1 MTIECTYCIENVST
15 VRALLDHLVR
25 LYGLPSLHIIL
36 IFDWFNWIIRIQMN
50 KIIFS
55 GTLGDLDAVLQEFGS
70 PQVLDRKL
78 NLTFAHLDSGIDP
91 IQVMQ
96 EDHMPIIT
104 YGQVDFEEL
113 EAFCFQLSYGI
124 GYLLPSLC

>member
-1 MTIECTYCIENVST
+1 MAIERTYCVENVT
-15 VRALLDHLVR
+15 AVRALLVHLVR

-36 IFDWFNWIIRIQMN
+36 IFDWSNWIVRIQMN
-50 KIIFS
+50 KISFS

-91 IQVMQ
+91 IQVMR
-96 EDHMPIIT
+96 EEHMPIIT

-113 EAFCFQLSYGI
+113 EAFCIQLSYGI